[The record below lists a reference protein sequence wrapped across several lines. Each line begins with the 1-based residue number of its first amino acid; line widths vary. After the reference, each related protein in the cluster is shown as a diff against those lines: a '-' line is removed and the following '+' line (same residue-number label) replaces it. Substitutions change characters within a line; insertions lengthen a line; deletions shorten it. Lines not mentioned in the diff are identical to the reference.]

1 MNKNFKYDRKDMLNP
16 ILDILKK
23 ENRSLSVR
31 ELDDRLITEMGI
43 SEEQSNIPHN
53 DKSNRKRTELN
64 YRSAW
69 AKTYLK
75 KIGYISNKV
84 IGYWEITEVGKEID
98 TIDFDQ
104 LEMVMQKGGKKNFLL
119 KRVVISDKYGEI
131 INVNFTN
138 QDSNDSDFHTLIIGK
153 NTSGKSFL
161 VGQITEVFVYLEKY
175 KRFIRANNLKYQHY
189 LVEYNHGNKDYVVM
203 LDFSLDKEISPI
215 TVLCNSEKIP
225 FEKLILPSKVIA
237 VSYNLNDRFNTFS
250 KETDMYYYQG
260 INRFKSKEFVNSI
273 WDCIANMLNNNKVK
287 ELEKILQTLGYNFP
301 INMYFTY
308 KEEKKSNNFRT
319 QFKKK
324 DEPDFVSIDTNQSD
338 VGYRVLIKR
347 IEKYIS
353 MSKEIRMQISINDAD
368 NTEKKDIDDLSSG
381 EKQLLFTFLNLCA
394 EIQKSSLIIIDEPEN
409 SLHPTWQTKYLFFL
423 KELFENMDLKSHLI
437 FATHSPFLVANLDK
451 NSSSIVVSELEE
463 SKRFYNLL
471 SYSPYA
477 WSIENILYQVF
488 EVETTRNIYIDRD
501 MQTIINHFSG
511 ITNLKVD
518 DRALID
524 SFVRLLRIDNLTE
537 TDPLREFLED
547 AKIMLKEREPQI
559 SKKIESGQ
567 YDEL

>member
-43 SEEQSNIPHN
+43 SEEQVNIPHN

-119 KRVVISDKYGEI
+119 KRVVISDKHGEI
-131 INVNFTN
+131 INVNFTK

-324 DEPDFVSIDTNQSD
+324 DEPDFVSIDTNQND

-353 MSKEIRMQISINDAD
+353 MSKEIRMQISIN

-394 EIQKSSLIIIDEPEN
+394 EIQKSSLILIDEPEN

-518 DRALID
+518 ERALID